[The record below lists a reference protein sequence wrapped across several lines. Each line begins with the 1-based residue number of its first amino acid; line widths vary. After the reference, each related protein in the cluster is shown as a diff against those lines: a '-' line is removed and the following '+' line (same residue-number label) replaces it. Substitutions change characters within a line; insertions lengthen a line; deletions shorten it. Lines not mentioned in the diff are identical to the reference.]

1 MPPVDGSSLGAE
13 RLVDRS
19 RSGVL
24 VSWPDG
30 DTSLWVVRVE
40 GDGGDLVK
48 KVAAGEN
55 VVSELPTLG
64 DGGIAVSGDHVL
76 QTPHRRVRATSVV
89 VWTDGD
95 LMLQLD
101 GTPDRTARRHRP
113 QLAG

>member
-1 MPPVDGSSLGAE
+1 M
-13 RLVDRS
+13 
-19 RSGVL
+19 L

-64 DGGIAVSGDHVL
+64 AEGIRGE
-76 QTPHRRVRATSVV
+76 RRS
-89 VWTDGD
+89 
-95 LMLQLD
+95 
-101 GTPDRTARRHRP
+101 RTADPAPPSGRP
-113 QLAG
+113 PSSSGPTAT

>member
-1 MPPVDGSSLGAE
+1 M
-13 RLVDRS
+13 
-19 RSGVL
+19 L

-64 DGGIAVSGDHVL
+64 DGGMS
-76 QTPHRRVRATSVV
+76 R
-89 VWTDGD
+89 
-95 LMLQLD
+95 
-101 GTPDRTARRHRP
+101 
-113 QLAG
+113 